1 MKKFFI
7 AMLAVAAVTACAKDE
22 AISLNQEAIDF
33 GNPFVEN
40 STRATEAVEATDP
53 SYGAVTFNKFQ
64 VWGTANGVAIYAGED
79 VTGTVGSNIVDV
91 KETNLW
97 TCTKKNYWIKDVKY
111 NFAGVA
117 NGTVATL
124 GDDKLPATISYTANG
139 TSDLIYAKSAEMIG
153 LPAGSNVPVELT
165 FNHLLSKV
173 KFTATT
179 NTNIAGY
186 SYTISDITINNAY
199 DSGVY
204 TVNGGTWGTLVKT
217 NGQSFGNITV
227 DKDAQS
233 SECAQEKLLI
243 PIAIA
248 DKVTISCTITL
259 NFNGEKIWEQA
270 YTGDNAIVVNTAL
283 AAANAY
289 NFTIA
294 CNVGEEIKFSVVE
307 NAGWTTNTDTP
318 IIQ

>member
-1 MKKFFI
+1 MKKLFI

-22 AISLNQEAIDF
+22 AISLNQEAIGF
-33 GNPFVEN
+33 GSPFVEN
-40 STRATEAVEATDP
+40 STRVDAVDATDP
-53 SYGAVTFNKFQ
+53 SYGGGVNSFTKFQ

-79 VTGTVGSNIVDV
+79 VTGTVGSNIVDG

-124 GDDKLPATISYTANG
+124 GDDKLPATISYTADG
-139 TSDLIYAKSAEMIG
+139 TSDLIYAKSAEMTG
-153 LPAGSNVPVELT
+153 QPAGSNVPVALT
-165 FNHLLSKV
+165 FDHLLAKV

-179 NTNIAGY
+179 NTDIEGY
-186 SYTISDITINNAY
+186 SYTISDIKITNAY
-199 DSGVY
+199 ASGVY
-204 TVNGGTWGTLVKT
+204 TVGGSWDTLTPGT
-217 NGQSFGNITV
+217 GQTFGNITL
-227 DKDAQS
+227 DKAAKS
-233 SECAQEKLLI
+233 SECTQEKLLI
-243 PIAIA
+243 PIAG
-248 DKVTISCTITL
+248 DVTISCTIAL
-259 NFNGEKIWEQA
+259 YYNSDKIWEQA
-270 YTGDNAIVVNTAL
+270 YTGDAITISTPLV
-283 AAANAY
+283 AANSY

-307 NAGWTTNTDTP
+307 NADWTGNADTP